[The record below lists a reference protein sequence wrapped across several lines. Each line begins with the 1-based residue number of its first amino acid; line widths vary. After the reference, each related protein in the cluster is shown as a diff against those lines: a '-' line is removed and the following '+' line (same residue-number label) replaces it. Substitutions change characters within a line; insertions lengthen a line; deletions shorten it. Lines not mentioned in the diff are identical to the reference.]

1 MNDEEICFPFGQN
14 FNYMLTYF
22 HLFYLS
28 LKLSR
33 WFSAILICTNK
44 RKKLHNVTCCGC
56 FLLLCLFSF
65 SRLLDDRWW
74 WLLKFIVSF
83 TKTKSMQRRYKISNL
98 SNTSIMK
105 LMVHLF
111 RLFGIMSSIKY
122 NKLNLQD
129 LSSWF
134 YSFNSTVFDMNEKF
148 LVIWWTFNW
157 RMRPNTDLI

>member
-1 MNDEEICFPFGQN
+1 MTRKSVSLLVKTLIICLHISICFICPS
-14 FNYMLTYF
+14 NYHDDSL
-22 HLFYLS
+22 LF
-28 LKLSR
+28 
-33 WFSAILICTNK
+33 WSARINE
-44 RKKLHNVTCCGC
+44 KKLHNVTCCGC

-65 SRLLDDRWW
+65 SRLLDDLWW

-148 LVIWWTFNW
+148 LVIWWTLNW